1 MDIGKNLFD
10 IQEERMEAL
19 DNICLVTGVV
29 SVGIGIYIFVT
40 KKLVG
45 RDTAKIP
52 QDKIMK
58 FLPYETATYILLGIF
73 LALMGLGKQ
82 LPFFQKGVVSGSL
95 IVLSIVIIGLNIHF
109 ANKILGKRR

>member
-1 MDIGKNLFD
+1 
-10 IQEERMEAL
+10 MEAL
-19 DNICLVTGVV
+19 DNICLMTGVV
-29 SVGIGIYIFVT
+29 SVGVGIYVFIT
-40 KKLVG
+40 KRLIG

-52 QDKIMK
+52 QDKISK

-82 LPFFQKGVVSGSL
+82 LPFFQKVAVIAVL
-95 IVLSIVIIGLNIHF
+95 IALSALIIGLNIHF